1 MMQSILLSDLIGQ
14 LDGQSV
20 KVKFNIFNGYED
32 PMVVYMKNPDII
44 NNQWLFWRAERT
56 YLKTGDIVICLLKIG
71 YDQWL
76 LTTIKK
82 VTKDLDKQNGIS
94 YEGTELPEY
103 CRYFGRIILSFH
115 KTLHS
120 SIVSKDIVWNE
131 LEVLQILP
139 SPFDGIDF
147 PGYDN
152 VNLTFTELE
161 AIITRHKRDWVKA
174 LESQKA
180 IYLISDKSN
189 GKMYVGSATGD
200 NGMLLQRWS
209 TYINNGHGGN
219 EELRAITQNPHQ
231 GFSHVKENFSY
242 AILENY
248 NARVDKDFILKRE
261 NWWKSTL
268 KTRIPFGY
276 NMN

>member
-1 MMQSILLSDLIGQ
+1 MQSILLSDLIGP

-20 KVKFNIFNGYED
+20 KIKFNIFNGYDD
-32 PMVVYMKNPDII
+32 PMVLYMKNPEII
-44 NNQWLFWRAERT
+44 NNQWLFWREKNKNFKIGEIA
-56 YLKTGDIVICLLKIG
+56 ICLLKIG

-82 VTKDLDKQNGIS
+82 ITNDLNIRNGIN

-103 CRYFGRIILSFH
+103 SKYYGRIILSFH
-115 KTLHS
+115 KTLQNP
-120 SIVSKDIVWNE
+120 VVTKDTVWNQ
-131 LEVLQILP
+131 LEVLQILS

-152 VNLTFTELE
+152 VNITFHELE
-161 AIITRHKRDWVKA
+161 AIITRHKRDWIKA
-174 LESQKA
+174 LENQKA

-189 GKMYVGSATGD
+189 GKLYVGSATGD

-209 TYINNGHGGN
+209 AYIANGHGGN
-219 EELRAITQNPHQ
+219 IELRKITEDPSK
-231 GFSHVKENFSY
+231 GFSYVQENFSY

-248 NARVDKDFILKRE
+248 NARVDKNFILKRE
-261 NWWKSTL
+261 SWWKSTL
-268 KTRIPFGY
+268 KTRVPFGY

>member
-1 MMQSILLSDLIGQ
+1 MQSILLSDLIGP

-20 KVKFNIFNGYED
+20 KIKFNIFNGYDD
-32 PMVVYMKNPDII
+32 PMVLYMKNPEII
-44 NNQWLFWRAERT
+44 NNQWLFWREKNKNFKIGEIA
-56 YLKTGDIVICLLKIG
+56 ICLLKIG

-82 VTKDLDKQNGIS
+82 ITNDLNIRNGIN

-103 CRYFGRIILSFH
+103 SKYYGRIILSFH
-115 KTLHS
+115 KTFQS
-120 SIVSKDIVWNE
+120 AVVSKDTVWNE

-139 SPFDGIDF
+139 SQFDGIDF

-152 VNLTFTELE
+152 VNLTFNELE

-174 LESQKA
+174 LENQKA

-189 GKMYVGSATGD
+189 GKKYVGSATGD

-209 TYINNGHGGN
+209 SYINNGHGGN
-219 EELRAITQNPHQ
+219 QELIAITQNPNL
-231 GFSHVKENFSY
+231 GFSYVKENFSY

-248 NARVDKDFILKRE
+248 NARVDKDFIL
-261 NWWKSTL
+261 
-268 KTRIPFGY
+268 
-276 NMN
+276 

>member
-1 MMQSILLSDLIGQ
+1 MQYILLSDLIGP

-20 KVKFNIFNGYED
+20 KIKFNIFNGYDD
-32 PMVVYMKNPDII
+32 PMVLYMKNPEII
-44 NNQWLFWRAERT
+44 NNQWLFWREKNKNFKIGEIA
-56 YLKTGDIVICLLKIG
+56 ICLLKIG

-82 VTKDLDKQNGIS
+82 ITNDLNIRNGIN

-103 CRYFGRIILSFH
+103 SKYYGRIILSFH
-115 KTLHS
+115 KTLQNP
-120 SIVSKDIVWNE
+120 VVTKDTVWNQ
-131 LEVLQILP
+131 LEVLQILS

-147 PGYDN
+147 PGYDS
-152 VNLTFTELE
+152 VNITFHELE
-161 AIITRHKRDWVKA
+161 AIITRHKRDWIKA
-174 LESQKA
+174 LENQKA

-189 GKMYVGSATGD
+189 GKLYLGSATGD

-209 TYINNGHGGN
+209 AYIANGHGGN
-219 EELRAITQNPHQ
+219 VELRKITEDPSK
-231 GFSHVKENFSY
+231 GFSYVQENFSY

-248 NARVDKDFILKRE
+248 NARVDKNFILKRE
-261 NWWKSTL
+261 SWWKSTL
-268 KTRIPFGY
+268 KTRVPFGY

>member
-1 MMQSILLSDLIGQ
+1 MQSILLSDLIGP

-20 KVKFNIFNGYED
+20 KIKFNIFNGYDD
-32 PMVVYMKNPDII
+32 PMVLYMKNPEII
-44 NNQWLFWRAERT
+44 NNQWLFWREKNKNFKIGEIA
-56 YLKTGDIVICLLKIG
+56 ICLLRIG

-82 VTKDLDKQNGIS
+82 ITNDLNIRNGIN

-103 CRYFGRIILSFH
+103 SKYYGRIILSFH
-115 KTLHS
+115 KTLQNP
-120 SIVSKDIVWNE
+120 VVTKDTVWNQ
-131 LEVLQILP
+131 LEVLQILS

-152 VNLTFTELE
+152 VNITFHELE
-161 AIITRHKRDWVKA
+161 AIITRHKRDWIKA
-174 LESQKA
+174 LENQKA

-189 GKMYVGSATGD
+189 GKLYIGSATGD

-209 TYINNGHGGN
+209 AYIANGHGGN
-219 EELRAITQNPHQ
+219 VELRKITEDPSK
-231 GFSHVKENFSY
+231 GFSYVQENFSY

-248 NARVDKDFILKRE
+248 NARVDKNFILKRE
-261 NWWKSTL
+261 SWWKSTL
-268 KTRIPFGY
+268 KTRVPFGY

>member
-1 MMQSILLSDLIGQ
+1 MQSILLSDLIGP

-20 KVKFNIFNGYED
+20 KIKFNIFNGYDD
-32 PMVVYMKNPDII
+32 PMVLYMKNPEII
-44 NNQWLFWRAERT
+44 NNQWLFWREKNKNFKIGEIA
-56 YLKTGDIVICLLKIG
+56 ICLLKIG

-82 VTKDLDKQNGIS
+82 ITNDLNIRNGIN

-103 CRYFGRIILSFH
+103 SKYYGRIILSFH
-115 KTLHS
+115 KTLQNP
-120 SIVSKDIVWNE
+120 VVTKDTVWNQ
-131 LEVLQILP
+131 LEVLQILS

-147 PGYDN
+147 PGYDS
-152 VNLTFTELE
+152 VNITFHELE
-161 AIITRHKRDWVKA
+161 PIITRHKKDWIKA
-174 LESQKA
+174 LENQKA

-189 GKMYVGSATGD
+189 GKLYLGSATGD

-209 TYINNGHGGN
+209 AYIANGHGGN
-219 EELRAITQNPHQ
+219 VELRKITEDPSK
-231 GFSHVKENFSY
+231 GFSYVQENFSY

-248 NARVDKDFILKRE
+248 NARVDKNFILKRE
-261 NWWKSTL
+261 SWWKSTL
-268 KTRIPFGY
+268 KTRVPFGY

>member
-1 MMQSILLSDLIGQ
+1 MQSILLSDLIGP

-20 KVKFNIFNGYED
+20 KIKFNIFNGYDD
-32 PMVVYMKNPDII
+32 PMVLYMKNPEII
-44 NNQWLFWRAERT
+44 NNQWLFWREKNKNFKIGEIA
-56 YLKTGDIVICLLKIG
+56 ICLLKIG

-82 VTKDLDKQNGIS
+82 ITNDLNIRNGIN

-103 CRYFGRIILSFH
+103 SKYYGRIILSFH
-115 KTLHS
+115 KTLQNP
-120 SIVSKDIVWNE
+120 VVTKDTVWNQ
-131 LEVLQILP
+131 LEVLQILS

-147 PGYDN
+147 PGYDS
-152 VNLTFTELE
+152 VNITFHELE
-161 AIITRHKRDWVKA
+161 AIITRHKRDWIKA
-174 LESQKA
+174 LENQKA

-189 GKMYVGSATGD
+189 GKLYLGSATGD

-209 TYINNGHGGN
+209 AYIANGHGGN
-219 EELRAITQNPHQ
+219 VELRKITEDPSK
-231 GFSHVKENFSY
+231 GFSYVQENFSY

-248 NARVDKDFILKRE
+248 NARVDKNFILKRE
-261 NWWKSTL
+261 SWWKSTL
-268 KTRIPFGY
+268 KTRVPFGY

>member
-1 MMQSILLSDLIGQ
+1 MMQSILLSDLIGL

-20 KVKFNIFNGYED
+20 KVKFNIFNGRED
-32 PMVVYMKNPDII
+32 PMVVYMKNPEII
-44 NNQWLFWRAERT
+44 NNQWLFWREKKK
-56 YLKTGDIVICLLKIG
+56 YFKTGEIVICLLRIG

-82 VTKDLDKQNGIS
+82 ITEDLDVQGGIN

-103 CRYFGRIILSFH
+103 SRYYGRIILSFH
-115 KTLHS
+115 KTFQS
-120 SIVSKDIVWNE
+120 AVVSKDTVWNE

-139 SPFDGIDF
+139 SQFDGIDF

-152 VNLTFTELE
+152 VNLTFNELE

-174 LESQKA
+174 LEKQKA

-189 GKMYVGSATGD
+189 GKKYVGSATGD

-209 TYINNGHGGN
+209 SYINNGHGGN
-219 EELRAITQNPHQ
+219 QELIAITQNPNL
-231 GFSHVKENFSY
+231 GFSYVKENFSY

-261 NWWKSTL
+261 NWWKTTL
-268 KTRIPFGY
+268 QTRRPFGY

>member
-1 MMQSILLSDLIGQ
+1 MQSILLSDLIGL

-20 KVKFNIFNGYED
+20 KVKFNIFNGRED
-32 PMVVYMKNPDII
+32 PMVVYMKNPEII
-44 NNQWLFWRAERT
+44 NNQWLFWREKNKNFKIGEIA
-56 YLKTGDIVICLLKIG
+56 ICLLKIG

-82 VTKDLDKQNGIS
+82 ITNDLNIRNGIN

-103 CRYFGRIILSFH
+103 SKYYGRIILSFH
-115 KTLHS
+115 KTLQNP
-120 SIVSKDIVWNE
+120 VVTKDTVWNQ
-131 LEVLQILP
+131 LEVLQILS

-147 PGYDN
+147 PGYDS
-152 VNLTFTELE
+152 VNITFHELE

-174 LESQKA
+174 LENQKA

-189 GKMYVGSATGD
+189 GKLYLGSATGD

-209 TYINNGHGGN
+209 AYIANGHGGN
-219 EELRAITQNPHQ
+219 VELRKITEDPSK
-231 GFSHVKENFSY
+231 GFSYVQENFSY

-248 NARVDKDFILKRE
+248 NARVDKNFILKRE
-261 NWWKSTL
+261 SWWKSTL
-268 KTRIPFGY
+268 KTRVPFGY

>member
-1 MMQSILLSDLIGQ
+1 MQSILLSDLIGP

-20 KVKFNIFNGYED
+20 KIKFNIFNGYDD
-32 PMVVYMKNPDII
+32 PIVLYMKNPEII
-44 NNQWLFWRAERT
+44 NNQWLFWREKNKNFKIGEIA
-56 YLKTGDIVICLLKIG
+56 ICLLKIG

-82 VTKDLDKQNGIS
+82 ITNDLNIRNGIN

-103 CRYFGRIILSFH
+103 SKYYGRIILSFH
-115 KTLHS
+115 KTLQNP
-120 SIVSKDIVWNE
+120 VVTKDTVWNQ
-131 LEVLQILP
+131 LEVLQILS

-147 PGYDN
+147 PGYDS
-152 VNLTFTELE
+152 VNITFHELE
-161 AIITRHKRDWVKA
+161 AIITRHKRDWIKA
-174 LESQKA
+174 LENQKA

-189 GKMYVGSATGD
+189 GKLYLGSATGD

-209 TYINNGHGGN
+209 AYIANGHGGN
-219 EELRAITQNPHQ
+219 VELRKITEDPSK
-231 GFSHVKENFSY
+231 GFSYVQENFSY

-248 NARVDKDFILKRE
+248 NARVDKNFILKRE
-261 NWWKSTL
+261 SWWKSTL
-268 KTRIPFGY
+268 KTRVPFGY

>member
-1 MMQSILLSDLIGQ
+1 MQSILLSDLIGP

-20 KVKFNIFNGYED
+20 KIKFNIFNGYDD
-32 PMVVYMKNPDII
+32 PMVLYMKNPEII
-44 NNQWLFWRAERT
+44 NNQWLFWREKNKNFKIGEIA
-56 YLKTGDIVICLLKIG
+56 ICLLKIG

-82 VTKDLDKQNGIS
+82 ITNDLNIRNGIN

-103 CRYFGRIILSFH
+103 SKYYGRIILSFH
-115 KTLHS
+115 KTLQNP
-120 SIVSKDIVWNE
+120 VVTKDTVWNQ
-131 LEVLQILP
+131 LEVLQILS

-152 VNLTFTELE
+152 VNITFHELE
-161 AIITRHKRDWVKA
+161 AIITRHKRDWIKA
-174 LESQKA
+174 LENQKA

-189 GKMYVGSATGD
+189 GKLYLGSATGD

-209 TYINNGHGGN
+209 AYIANGHGGN
-219 EELRAITQNPHQ
+219 IELRKITEDPSK
-231 GFSHVKENFSY
+231 GFSYVQENFSY

-248 NARVDKDFILKRE
+248 NARVDKNFILKRE
-261 NWWKSTL
+261 SWWKSTL
-268 KTRIPFGY
+268 KTRVPFGY

>member
-1 MMQSILLSDLIGQ
+1 MQSILLSDLIGP
-14 LDGQSV
+14 LDGQSI
-20 KVKFNIFNGYED
+20 KIKFNIFNGYDD
-32 PMVVYMKNPDII
+32 PMVLYMKNPEII
-44 NNQWLFWRAERT
+44 NNQWLFWREKNKNFKIGEIA
-56 YLKTGDIVICLLKIG
+56 ICLLRIG

-82 VTKDLDKQNGIS
+82 ITNDLNIRNGIN

-103 CRYFGRIILSFH
+103 SKYYGRIILSFH
-115 KTLHS
+115 KTLQNP
-120 SIVSKDIVWNE
+120 VVTKDTVWNQ
-131 LEVLQILP
+131 LEVLQILS

-152 VNLTFTELE
+152 VNITFHELE
-161 AIITRHKRDWVKA
+161 AIITRHKRDWIKA
-174 LESQKA
+174 LENQKA

-189 GKMYVGSATGD
+189 GKLYIGSATGD

-209 TYINNGHGGN
+209 AYIANGHGGN
-219 EELRAITQNPHQ
+219 VELRKITEDPSK
-231 GFSHVKENFSY
+231 GFSYVQENFSY

-248 NARVDKDFILKRE
+248 NARVDKNFILKRE
-261 NWWKSTL
+261 SWWKSTL
-268 KTRIPFGY
+268 KTRVPFGY

>member
-1 MMQSILLSDLIGQ
+1 MQSILLSDLIGP

-20 KVKFNIFNGYED
+20 KIKFNIFNGYDD
-32 PMVVYMKNPDII
+32 PMVLYMKNPEII
-44 NNQWLFWRAERT
+44 NNQWLFWREKNKNFKIGEIA
-56 YLKTGDIVICLLKIG
+56 ICLLKIG

-82 VTKDLDKQNGIS
+82 ITNDLNIRNGIN

-103 CRYFGRIILSFH
+103 SKYYGRIILSFH
-115 KTLHS
+115 KTLQNP
-120 SIVSKDIVWNE
+120 VVTKDTVWNQ
-131 LEVLQILP
+131 LEVLQILS

-152 VNLTFTELE
+152 VNITFHELE

-174 LESQKA
+174 LENQKA

-189 GKMYVGSATGD
+189 GKLYLGSATGD

-209 TYINNGHGGN
+209 AYIANGHGGN
-219 EELRAITQNPHQ
+219 VELRKITEDPSK
-231 GFSHVKENFSY
+231 GFSYVQENFSY

-248 NARVDKDFILKRE
+248 NARVDKNFILKRE
-261 NWWKSTL
+261 SWWKSTL
-268 KTRIPFGY
+268 KTRVPFGY

>member
-1 MMQSILLSDLIGQ
+1 MQSILLSDLIGP

-20 KVKFNIFNGYED
+20 KIKFNIFNGYDD
-32 PMVVYMKNPDII
+32 PMVLYMKNPEII
-44 NNQWLFWRAERT
+44 NNQWLFWREKNKNFKIGEIA
-56 YLKTGDIVICLLKIG
+56 ICLLKIG

-82 VTKDLDKQNGIS
+82 ITNDLNIRNGIN

-103 CRYFGRIILSFH
+103 SKYYGRIILSFH
-115 KTLHS
+115 KTLQNP
-120 SIVSKDIVWNE
+120 VVTKDTVWNQ
-131 LEVLQILP
+131 LEVLQILS

-152 VNLTFTELE
+152 VNLTFNELE

-174 LESQKA
+174 LENQKA

-189 GKMYVGSATGD
+189 GKLYLGSATGD

-209 TYINNGHGGN
+209 AYIANGHGGN
-219 EELRAITQNPHQ
+219 VELRKITEDPSK
-231 GFSHVKENFSY
+231 GFSYVQENFSY

-248 NARVDKDFILKRE
+248 NARVDKNFILKRE
-261 NWWKSTL
+261 SWWKSTL
-268 KTRIPFGY
+268 KTRVPFGY

>member
-1 MMQSILLSDLIGQ
+1 MQSILLSDLIGP

-20 KVKFNIFNGYED
+20 KIKFNIFNGYDD
-32 PMVVYMKNPDII
+32 PMVLYMKNPEII
-44 NNQWLFWRAERT
+44 NNQWLFWREKNKNFKIGEIA
-56 YLKTGDIVICLLKIG
+56 ICLLKIG

-82 VTKDLDKQNGIS
+82 ITNDLNIRNGIN

-103 CRYFGRIILSFH
+103 SKYYGRIILSFH
-115 KTLHS
+115 KTLQNP
-120 SIVSKDIVWNE
+120 VVTKDTVWNQ
-131 LEVLQILP
+131 LEVLQILS

-147 PGYDN
+147 PGYDS
-152 VNLTFTELE
+152 VNITFHELE
-161 AIITRHKRDWVKA
+161 AIITRHKRDWIKA
-174 LESQKA
+174 LENQKA

-189 GKMYVGSATGD
+189 GKKYVGSATGD

-209 TYINNGHGGN
+209 SYINNGHGGN
-219 EELRAITQNPHQ
+219 QELIAITQNPNL
-231 GFSHVKENFSY
+231 GFSYVKENFSY

-261 NWWKSTL
+261 NWKKRTL

>member
-1 MMQSILLSDLIGQ
+1 MQSILLSDLIGP

-20 KVKFNIFNGYED
+20 KIKFNIFNGYDD
-32 PMVVYMKNPDII
+32 PMVLYMKNPEII
-44 NNQWLFWRAERT
+44 NNQWLFWREKNKNFKIGEIA
-56 YLKTGDIVICLLKIG
+56 ICLLKIG

-82 VTKDLDKQNGIS
+82 ITNDLNIRNGIN

-103 CRYFGRIILSFH
+103 SKYYGRIILSFH
-115 KTLHS
+115 KTLQNP
-120 SIVSKDIVWNE
+120 VVTKDTVWNQ
-131 LEVLQILP
+131 LEVLQILS

-152 VNLTFTELE
+152 VNLTFNELE

-174 LESQKA
+174 LENQKA

-189 GKMYVGSATGD
+189 GKLYLGSATGD

-209 TYINNGHGGN
+209 AYIANGHGGN
-219 EELRAITQNPHQ
+219 VELRKITEDPSK
-231 GFSHVKENFSY
+231 GFSYVQENFSY

-248 NARVDKDFILKRE
+248 NARVDKNFILKRE

>member
-1 MMQSILLSDLIGQ
+1 MQSILLSDLIGP

-20 KVKFNIFNGYED
+20 KIKFNIFNGYDD
-32 PMVVYMKNPDII
+32 PMVLYMKNPEII
-44 NNQWLFWRAERT
+44 NNQWLFWREKNKNFKIGEIA
-56 YLKTGDIVICLLKIG
+56 ICLLKIG

-82 VTKDLDKQNGIS
+82 ITNDLNIRNGIN

-103 CRYFGRIILSFH
+103 SKYYGRIILSFH
-115 KTLHS
+115 KTLQNP
-120 SIVSKDIVWNE
+120 VVTKDTVWNQ
-131 LEVLQILP
+131 LEVLQILS

-152 VNLTFTELE
+152 VNLTFHELE
-161 AIITRHKRDWVKA
+161 AIITRHKRDWIKA
-174 LESQKA
+174 LENQKA

-189 GKMYVGSATGD
+189 GKLYLGSATGD

-209 TYINNGHGGN
+209 AYIANGHGGN
-219 EELRAITQNPHQ
+219 VELRKITEDPSK
-231 GFSHVKENFSY
+231 GFSYVQENFSY

-248 NARVDKDFILKRE
+248 NARVDKNFILKRE
-261 NWWKSTL
+261 SWWKSTL
-268 KTRIPFGY
+268 KTRVPFGY

>member
-1 MMQSILLSDLIGQ
+1 MMQSILLSDLIGP

-20 KVKFNIFNGYED
+20 KIKFNIFNGYDD
-32 PMVVYMKNPDII
+32 PMVLYMKNPEII
-44 NNQWLFWRAERT
+44 NNQWLFWREKNKNFKIGEIA
-56 YLKTGDIVICLLKIG
+56 ICLLKIG

-82 VTKDLDKQNGIS
+82 ITNDLNIRNGIN

-103 CRYFGRIILSFH
+103 SKYYGRIILSFH
-115 KTLHS
+115 KTLQNP
-120 SIVSKDIVWNE
+120 VVTKDTVWNQ
-131 LEVLQILP
+131 LEVLQILS

-147 PGYDN
+147 PGYDS
-152 VNLTFTELE
+152 VNITFHELE
-161 AIITRHKRDWVKA
+161 AIITRHKRDWIKA
-174 LESQKA
+174 LENQKA

-189 GKMYVGSATGD
+189 GKLYLGSATGD

-209 TYINNGHGGN
+209 AYIANGHGGN
-219 EELRAITQNPHQ
+219 VELRKITEDPSK
-231 GFSHVKENFSY
+231 GFSYVQENFSY

-248 NARVDKDFILKRE
+248 NARVDKNFILKRE
-261 NWWKSTL
+261 SWWKSTL
-268 KTRIPFGY
+268 KTRVPFGY

>member
-1 MMQSILLSDLIGQ
+1 MQSILLSDLIGP

-20 KVKFNIFNGYED
+20 KIKFNIFNGYDD
-32 PMVVYMKNPDII
+32 PMVLYMKNPEII
-44 NNQWLFWRAERT
+44 NNQWLFWREKNKNFKIGEIA
-56 YLKTGDIVICLLKIG
+56 ICLLKIG

-82 VTKDLDKQNGIS
+82 ITNDLNIRNGIN

-103 CRYFGRIILSFH
+103 SKYYGRIILSFH
-115 KTLHS
+115 KTLQNP
-120 SIVSKDIVWNE
+120 VVTKDTVWNQ
-131 LEVLQILP
+131 LEVLQILS

-152 VNLTFTELE
+152 VNITFHELE
-161 AIITRHKRDWVKA
+161 AIITRHKRDWIKA
-174 LESQKA
+174 LENQKA

-189 GKMYVGSATGD
+189 GKLYLGSATGD

-209 TYINNGHGGN
+209 AYIANGHGGN
-219 EELRAITQNPHQ
+219 VELRKITEDPSK
-231 GFSHVKENFSY
+231 GFSYVQENFSY

-248 NARVDKDFILKRE
+248 NARVDKNFILKRE
-261 NWWKSTL
+261 SWWKSTL
-268 KTRIPFGY
+268 KTRVPFGY

>member
-1 MMQSILLSDLIGQ
+1 MQSILLSDLIGP

-20 KVKFNIFNGYED
+20 KIKFNIFNGYDD
-32 PMVVYMKNPDII
+32 PMVLYMKNPEII
-44 NNQWLFWRAERT
+44 NNQWLFWREKNKNFKIGEIA
-56 YLKTGDIVICLLKIG
+56 ICLLKIG

-82 VTKDLDKQNGIS
+82 ITNDLNIRNGIN

-103 CRYFGRIILSFH
+103 SKYYGRIILSFH
-115 KTLHS
+115 KTLQNP
-120 SIVSKDIVWNE
+120 VVTKDTVWNQ
-131 LEVLQILP
+131 LEVLQILS

-147 PGYDN
+147 PGYDS
-152 VNLTFTELE
+152 VNITFHELE
-161 AIITRHKRDWVKA
+161 AIITRHKRDWIKA
-174 LESQKA
+174 LENQKA

-189 GKMYVGSATGD
+189 GKLYLGSATGD

-209 TYINNGHGGN
+209 AYIANGHGGN
-219 EELRAITQNPHQ
+219 IELRKITEDPSK
-231 GFSHVKENFSY
+231 GFSYVQENFSY

-248 NARVDKDFILKRE
+248 NARVDKNFILKRE
-261 NWWKSTL
+261 SWWKSTL
-268 KTRIPFGY
+268 KTRVPFGY

>member
-1 MMQSILLSDLIGQ
+1 MQSILLSDLIGP

-20 KVKFNIFNGYED
+20 KIKFNISNGYDD
-32 PMVVYMKNPDII
+32 PMVLYMKNPEII
-44 NNQWLFWRAERT
+44 NNQWLFWREKNKNFKIGEIA
-56 YLKTGDIVICLLKIG
+56 ICLLKIG

-82 VTKDLDKQNGIS
+82 ITEDLDVQGGIN

-103 CRYFGRIILSFH
+103 SRYYGRIILSFH
-115 KTLHS
+115 KTLQNP
-120 SIVSKDIVWNE
+120 VVTKDTVWNQ
-131 LEVLQILP
+131 LEVLQILS

-147 PGYDN
+147 PGYDS
-152 VNLTFTELE
+152 VNITFHELE
-161 AIITRHKRDWVKA
+161 AIITRHKRDWLKA
-174 LESQKA
+174 LENQKA

-189 GKMYVGSATGD
+189 GKLYLGSATGD

-209 TYINNGHGGN
+209 AYIANGHGGN
-219 EELRAITQNPHQ
+219 VELRKITEDPSK
-231 GFSHVKENFSY
+231 GFSYVQENFSY

-248 NARVDKDFILKRE
+248 NARVDKNFILKRE
-261 NWWKSTL
+261 SWWKSTL

>member
-1 MMQSILLSDLIGQ
+1 MQSILLSDLIGP

-20 KVKFNIFNGYED
+20 KIKFNIFNGYDD
-32 PMVVYMKNPDII
+32 PMVLYMKNPEII
-44 NNQWLFWRAERT
+44 NNQWLFWREKNKNFKIGEIA
-56 YLKTGDIVICLLKIG
+56 ICLLKIG

-82 VTKDLDKQNGIS
+82 ITNDLNIRNGIN

-103 CRYFGRIILSFH
+103 SKYYGRIILSFH
-115 KTLHS
+115 KTLQNP
-120 SIVSKDIVWNE
+120 VVTKDTVWNQ
-131 LEVLQILP
+131 LEVLQILS

-147 PGYDN
+147 PGYDS
-152 VNLTFTELE
+152 VNITFHELE

-174 LESQKA
+174 LENQKA

-189 GKMYVGSATGD
+189 GKLYLGSATGD

-209 TYINNGHGGN
+209 AYIANGHGGN
-219 EELRAITQNPHQ
+219 VELRKITEDPSK
-231 GFSHVKENFSY
+231 GFSYVQENFSY

-248 NARVDKDFILKRE
+248 NARVDKNFILKRE
-261 NWWKSTL
+261 SWWKSTL
-268 KTRIPFGY
+268 KTRVPFGY

>member
-1 MMQSILLSDLIGQ
+1 MMQSILLSDLIGL

-20 KVKFNIFNGYED
+20 KVKFNIFNGRED
-32 PMVVYMKNPDII
+32 PMVVYMKNPEII
-44 NNQWLFWRAERT
+44 NNQWLFWREKNKNFKIGEIA
-56 YLKTGDIVICLLKIG
+56 ICLLKIG

-82 VTKDLDKQNGIS
+82 ITNDLNIRNGIN

-103 CRYFGRIILSFH
+103 SKYYGRIILSFH
-115 KTLHS
+115 KTLQNP
-120 SIVSKDIVWNE
+120 VVTKDTVWNQ
-131 LEVLQILP
+131 LEVLQILS

-147 PGYDN
+147 PGYDS
-152 VNLTFTELE
+152 VNITFHELE
-161 AIITRHKRDWVKA
+161 AIITRHKRDWIKA
-174 LESQKA
+174 LENQKA

-189 GKMYVGSATGD
+189 GKLYLGSATGD

-209 TYINNGHGGN
+209 AYIANGHGGN
-219 EELRAITQNPHQ
+219 VELRKITEDPSK
-231 GFSHVKENFSY
+231 GFSYVQENFSY

-248 NARVDKDFILKRE
+248 NARVDKNFILKRE

>member
-1 MMQSILLSDLIGQ
+1 MQSILLSDLIGP

-20 KVKFNIFNGYED
+20 KIKFNIFNGYDD
-32 PMVVYMKNPDII
+32 PMVLYMKNPEII
-44 NNQWLFWRAERT
+44 NNQWLFWREKNKNFKIGEIA
-56 YLKTGDIVICLLKIG
+56 ICLLKIG

-82 VTKDLDKQNGIS
+82 ITNDLNIRNGIN

-103 CRYFGRIILSFH
+103 SKYYGRIILSFH
-115 KTLHS
+115 KTLQNP
-120 SIVSKDIVWNE
+120 VVTKDTVWNQ
-131 LEVLQILP
+131 LEVLQILS

-152 VNLTFTELE
+152 VNITFHELE
-161 AIITRHKRDWVKA
+161 AIITRHKRDWIKA
-174 LESQKA
+174 LENQKA

-189 GKMYVGSATGD
+189 GKLYVGSATGD

-209 TYINNGHGGN
+209 AYIANGHGGN
-219 EELRAITQNPHQ
+219 VELRKITEDPSK
-231 GFSHVKENFSY
+231 GFSYVQENFSY

-248 NARVDKDFILKRE
+248 NARVDKNFILKRE
-261 NWWKSTL
+261 SWWKSTL
-268 KTRIPFGY
+268 KTRVPFGY

>member
-1 MMQSILLSDLIGQ
+1 MQSILLSDLIGP

-20 KVKFNIFNGYED
+20 KIKFNIFNGYDD
-32 PMVVYMKNPDII
+32 PMVLYMKNPEII
-44 NNQWLFWRAERT
+44 NNQWLFWREKNKNFKIGEIA
-56 YLKTGDIVICLLKIG
+56 ICLLKIG

-82 VTKDLDKQNGIS
+82 ITNDLNIRNGIN

-103 CRYFGRIILSFH
+103 SKYYGRIILSFH
-115 KTLHS
+115 KTLQNP
-120 SIVSKDIVWNE
+120 VVTKDTVWNQ
-131 LEVLQILP
+131 LEVLQILS

-147 PGYDN
+147 PGYDS
-152 VNLTFTELE
+152 VNITFHELE
-161 AIITRHKRDWVKA
+161 AIITRHKRDWIKA
-174 LESQKA
+174 LENQKA

-189 GKMYVGSATGD
+189 GKLYVGSATGD

-209 TYINNGHGGN
+209 AYIANGHGGN
-219 EELRAITQNPHQ
+219 VELRKITEDPSK
-231 GFSHVKENFSY
+231 GFSYVQENFSY

-248 NARVDKDFILKRE
+248 NARVDKNFILKRE
-261 NWWKSTL
+261 SWWKSTL
-268 KTRIPFGY
+268 KTRVPFGY

>member
-1 MMQSILLSDLIGQ
+1 MQSILLSDLIGP

-20 KVKFNIFNGYED
+20 KIKFNIFNGYDD
-32 PMVVYMKNPDII
+32 PMVLYMKNPEII
-44 NNQWLFWRAERT
+44 NNQWLFWREKNKNFKIGEIA
-56 YLKTGDIVICLLKIG
+56 ICLLKIG

-82 VTKDLDKQNGIS
+82 ITNDLNIRNGIN

-103 CRYFGRIILSFH
+103 SKYYGRIILSFH
-115 KTLHS
+115 KTLQNP
-120 SIVSKDIVWNE
+120 VVTKDTVWNQ
-131 LEVLQILP
+131 LEVLQILS

-152 VNLTFTELE
+152 VNLTFNELE
-161 AIITRHKRDWVKA
+161 AIITRHKRDWIKA
-174 LESQKA
+174 LENQKA

-189 GKMYVGSATGD
+189 GKLYLGSATGD

-209 TYINNGHGGN
+209 AYIANGHGGN
-219 EELRAITQNPHQ
+219 VELRKITEDPSK
-231 GFSHVKENFSY
+231 GFSYVQENFSY

-248 NARVDKDFILKRE
+248 NARVDKNFILKRE
-261 NWWKSTL
+261 SWWKSTL
-268 KTRIPFGY
+268 KTRVPFGY

>member
-1 MMQSILLSDLIGQ
+1 MQSILLSDLIGP

-20 KVKFNIFNGYED
+20 KIKFNIFNGYDD
-32 PMVVYMKNPDII
+32 PMVLYMKNPEII
-44 NNQWLFWRAERT
+44 NNQWLFWREKNKNFKIGEIA
-56 YLKTGDIVICLLKIG
+56 ICLLKIG

-82 VTKDLDKQNGIS
+82 ITNDLNIRNGIN

-103 CRYFGRIILSFH
+103 SKYYGRIILSFH
-115 KTLHS
+115 KTLQNP
-120 SIVSKDIVWNE
+120 VVTKDTVWNQ
-131 LEVLQILP
+131 LEVLQILS

-152 VNLTFTELE
+152 VNITFHELE
-161 AIITRHKRDWVKA
+161 AIITRHKRDWIKA
-174 LESQKA
+174 LENQKA

-189 GKMYVGSATGD
+189 GKLYLGSATGD

-209 TYINNGHGGN
+209 AYIANGHGGN
-219 EELRAITQNPHQ
+219 VELRKITEDPSK
-231 GFSHVKENFSY
+231 GFSYVQENFSY

-261 NWWKSTL
+261 NWWKTTL
-268 KTRIPFGY
+268 KTRNPFGY
-276 NMN
+276 NKN

>member
-1 MMQSILLSDLIGQ
+1 MQSILLSDLIGP

-20 KVKFNIFNGYED
+20 KIKFNIFNGYDD
-32 PMVVYMKNPDII
+32 PMVLYMKNPEII
-44 NNQWLFWRAERT
+44 NNQWLFWREKNKNFKIGEIA
-56 YLKTGDIVICLLKIG
+56 ICLLKIG

-82 VTKDLDKQNGIS
+82 ITNDLNIRNGIN

-103 CRYFGRIILSFH
+103 SKYYGRIILSFH
-115 KTLHS
+115 KTLQNP
-120 SIVSKDIVWNE
+120 VVTKDTVWNQ
-131 LEVLQILP
+131 LEVLQILS

-147 PGYDN
+147 PGYDS
-152 VNLTFTELE
+152 VNITFHELE
-161 AIITRHKRDWVKA
+161 AIITRHKRDWIKA
-174 LESQKA
+174 LENQKA

-189 GKMYVGSATGD
+189 GKLYVGSATGD

-209 TYINNGHGGN
+209 AYIANGHGGN
-219 EELRAITQNPHQ
+219 IELRKITEDPSK
-231 GFSHVKENFSY
+231 GFSYVQENFSY

-248 NARVDKDFILKRE
+248 NARVDKNFILKRE
-261 NWWKSTL
+261 SWWKSTL
-268 KTRIPFGY
+268 KTRVPFGY

>member
-1 MMQSILLSDLIGQ
+1 MQSILLSDLIGP

-20 KVKFNIFNGYED
+20 KIKFNIFNGYDD
-32 PMVVYMKNPDII
+32 PMVLYMKNPEII
-44 NNQWLFWRAERT
+44 NNQWLFWREKNKNFKIGEIA
-56 YLKTGDIVICLLKIG
+56 ICLLKIG

-82 VTKDLDKQNGIS
+82 ITNDLNIRNGIN

-103 CRYFGRIILSFH
+103 SKYYGRIILSFH
-115 KTLHS
+115 KTLQNP
-120 SIVSKDIVWNE
+120 VVTKDTVWNQ
-131 LEVLQILP
+131 LEVLQILS

-152 VNLTFTELE
+152 VNITFHELE
-161 AIITRHKRDWVKA
+161 AIITRHKRDWIKA
-174 LESQKA
+174 FENQKA

-189 GKMYVGSATGD
+189 GKLYVGSATGD

-209 TYINNGHGGN
+209 AYIANGHGGN
-219 EELRAITQNPHQ
+219 VELRKITEDPSK
-231 GFSHVKENFSY
+231 GFSYVQENFSY

-248 NARVDKDFILKRE
+248 NARVDKNFILKRE
-261 NWWKSTL
+261 SWWKSTL
-268 KTRIPFGY
+268 KTRVPFGY